1 MEIGVSRLLLSVEMF
16 IHRRYNRRRQ
26 IESCG
31 GVSMN
36 CPYCGKEMSVG
47 KTYTKYGAF
56 YVPDGEKLPSFPLLR
71 QNRFYYMGGAI
82 IADPVLSNYCKDCNK
97 LIISLDGAE

>member
-1 MEIGVSRLLLSVEMF
+1 
-16 IHRRYNRRRQ
+16 
-26 IESCG
+26 
-31 GVSMN
+31 MN

-71 QNRFYYMGGAI
+71 QDRFSKMGGAI
-82 IADPVLSNYCKDCNK
+82 IADPVSSNYCKDCKK
-97 LIISLDGAE
+97 LIISIDGAE